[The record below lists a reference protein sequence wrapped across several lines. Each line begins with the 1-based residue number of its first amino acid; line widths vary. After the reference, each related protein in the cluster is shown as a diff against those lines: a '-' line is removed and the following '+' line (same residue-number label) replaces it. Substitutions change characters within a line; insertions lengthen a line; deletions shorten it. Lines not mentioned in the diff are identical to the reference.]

1 MAKRPKTPTGCY
13 WRKDTLWGRI
23 RKDGR
28 DLRWSLETNDPKVA
42 AERFKAGKAQYVA
55 MRHGDAKLF
64 IDSVIEDWAEH
75 WLLRNKSGK
84 TANRYLVSIGQIA
97 TFIEGKQLSEID
109 GALVADIIRARS
121 KAGVTNATIKRDLV
135 ALSSVMNYAITQGWL
150 EVNLVLPRMKL
161 LEERR
166 DPIVLPVKDDV
177 DLVIERSPGMI
188 ADLIRAAIATGAR
201 EDELLKARHSHID
214 HARKQFTVTGKR
226 NKRRTIDLEPFGGDR
241 LIGSLPASDSPLL
254 FWHSDG
260 ESYKNFAS
268 QFSAIVRRTAQW
280 AKANAVDFR
289 PFRFHDLRHLH
300 AVNWLKDGRSIY
312 VLQRRLGH
320 ASIKTTELYCEF
332 LTPEEDMIAKGLS
345 GHKIGHMR
353 RNEAGLEVAESLM

>member
-109 GALVADIIRARS
+109 GALVAGPAVARWR
-121 KAGVTNATIKRDLV
+121 KPAV
-135 ALSSVMNYAITQGWL
+135 
-150 EVNLVLPRMKL
+150 E
-161 LEERR
+161 
-166 DPIVLPVKDDV
+166 
-177 DLVIERSPGMI
+177 PG
-188 ADLIRAAIATGAR
+188 
-201 EDELLKARHSHID
+201 
-214 HARKQFTVTGKR
+214 
-226 NKRRTIDLEPFGGDR
+226 
-241 LIGSLPASDSPLL
+241 
-254 FWHSDG
+254 
-260 ESYKNFAS
+260 
-268 QFSAIVRRTAQW
+268 AIVPIGNRYDIGETGFVDILRPVPMRG
-280 AKANAVDFR
+280 AV
-289 PFRFHDLRHLH
+289 FRFEP
-300 AVNWLKDGRSIY
+300 GRNPRER
-312 VLQRRLGH
+312 LQRG
-320 ASIKTTELYCEF
+320 F
-332 LTPEEDMIAKGLS
+332 
-345 GHKIGHMR
+345 
-353 RNEAGLEVAESLM
+353 